1 MMDLNCPGSKSL
13 KDPVPEIF
21 ICLKCEAEVE
31 IWSNER
37 SRKCSSCGTNVM
49 RELDTVWCVQ
59 WCRYAKECIGVEK
72 YEEMLEAG
80 LISED
85 NQEEICIPERLKE
98 FMEESGVPIPEN
110 ADTSAQSEES
120 E

>member
-21 ICLKCEAEVE
+21 TCPNCDEEVE
-31 IWSNER
+31 IWSHER
-37 SRKCSSCGTNVM
+37 MRKCGSCGTNVV
-49 RELDTVWCVQ
+49 RELDSTWCVQ

-85 NQEEICIPERLKE
+85 NKEETNIPERLKE
-98 FMEESGVPIPEN
+98 FMEESGVPVPDE
-110 ADTSAQSEES
+110 DTSSQDKKSE
-120 E
+120 